1 MPVWLASLVPTILA
15 ALGQAFRAFWPQI
28 IRGVNWLWKSQA
40 GLWLMSAFT
49 WLGINFGTIKLA
61 VEPAIQQLEQYAA
74 QGAASGEYGAVAM
87 QWAGVM
93 NLDRGLT
100 MIVSAIVAKHA
111 IMQGRLFLF
120 KRGFGAK
127 P

>member
-1 MPVWLASLVPTILA
+1 MPVWLAALVPTILA
-15 ALGQAFRAFWPQI
+15 ALGQAFRAFWPQV
-28 IRGVNWLWKSQA
+28 IRGLGWLFKSRL
-40 GLWLMSAFT
+40 GLFVTSAFV

-61 VEPAIQQLEQYAA
+61 IEPAIAQLEAFAA
-74 QGAASGEYGAVAM
+74 QGSAAGEYGPIAV
-87 QWAGVM
+87 QWAGM
-93 NLDRGLT
+93 LNLDKAVT
-100 MIVSAIVAKHA
+100 MIVSAVVAKHA

>member
-1 MPVWLASLVPTILA
+1 MPAWLAALVPIILA

-28 IRGVNWLWKSQA
+28 IRGVGWLFKSRL
-40 GLWLMSAFT
+40 GLFISSAMV
-49 WLGINFGTIKLA
+49 WLGINFATIKLA
-61 VEPAIQQLEQYAA
+61 IEPAIDQLEQFA
-74 QGAASGEYGAVAM
+74 QSGAPGGEMGQAAM
-87 QWAGVM
+87 QWAGMM
-93 NLDRGLT
+93 NLDRALT

-120 KRGFGAK
+120 KKGYGAK

>member
-1 MPVWLASLVPTILA
+1 MPLWLSALVPTILA

-28 IRGVNWLWKSQA
+28 IRGIGWLAKSRL
-40 GLWLMSAFT
+40 GLFITSAMV

-61 VEPAIQQLEQYAA
+61 IEPAIQQLEQFAA
-74 QGAASGEYGAVAM
+74 QGAATGQYGAIAM
-87 QWAGVM
+87 QWAGM
-93 NLDRGLT
+93 LNLDRAIT
-100 MIVSAIVAKHA
+100 MIVSAVVAKHA
-111 IMQGRLFLF
+111 ILQGRLFLF

>member
-1 MPVWLASLVPTILA
+1 MPAWLVALVPTILA

-28 IRGVNWLWKSQA
+28 IRGIGWLFKSRI
-40 GLWLMSAFT
+40 GLFITSAFV

-61 VEPAIQQLEQYAA
+61 LEPAIEQLEQFA
-74 QGAASGEYGAVAM
+74 QSGAPGGEMGQQAM
-87 QWAGVM
+87 QWAGM
-93 NLDRGLT
+93 LNLDKALT
-100 MIVSAIVAKHA
+100 MIVSAVVAKHA